1 MQELGMKVYKGDK
14 NFFWKFKSI
23 FLKGVSSNNNEI
35 NSLKIN
41 IRRKQIEKVYGV
53 YLKKQNDKNFKE
65 FEYEYLLYIDSLDK
79 YIINKIYKKA
89 QNRETNEYE
98 KKLLENYY
106 MIITIKEKDYDEY
119 KYKKEIYLLG
129 EDYKGLKNNNRL
141 NDIYEKI
148 YFSKVIE
155 LYNKLFDYYIN
166 KIKLENDSNNSL
178 EKVKFYLNEFEQ
190 KVFDYT
196 DEEMQKKIS
205 ELIKRVKIETIF
217 KDGVFVE
224 KKTNNKIQIKKYVT
238 KNNCYKINKIGAQKI
253 KENQE
258 IDNGN
263 IKYEESSKLEIL
275 ENKKEGN

>member
-41 IRRKQIEKVYGV
+41 IRRKQIEKVYSV

-166 KIKLENDSNNSL
+166 KINLENDSNNSL

-190 KVFDYT
+190 KVFNYT
-196 DEEMQKKIS
+196 DEEMQKKIR

-224 KKTNNKIQIKKYVT
+224 KKTNNKIRIKKYVT
-238 KNNCYKINKIGAQKI
+238 KNNCYKI
-253 KENQE
+253 
-258 IDNGN
+258 
-263 IKYEESSKLEIL
+263 
-275 ENKKEGN
+275 